1 MNTMLGVLLL
11 IVTAPPAPLSADAAT
26 VDRGDVKAGPLLK
39 QTFRVTNGTA
49 EAVTITALESG
60 CGCVRRSVSKN
71 DLKPNETADVT
82 IEVNTL
88 TQADGPQSWLL
99 KLKHR
104 RASTAK
110 TAPDELLELRLAAK
124 LSHEVSVS
132 PPMVSV
138 STEGEAATTI
148 TLTDKRTT
156 PLTISKVVSSSS
168 HITAKLREEKTA
180 GTLIIDLAVAADLPV
195 GTHDE
200 TIVLHTTDAEY
211 AELRVPARIVKRAK
225 NAVTAYPVALDLTAD
240 APSGIVQFRRGGGKA
255 VAIASAECAT
265 PGVTVTAS
273 TGSGAVATIKVV
285 VSAKASGKADVRV
298 KFSEPADVELVV
310 PVRWEKD

>member
-11 IVTAPPAPLSADAAT
+11 VVTAPPATLTADAAA
-26 VDRGDVKAGPLLK
+26 VDRGAVKAGPLLK
-39 QTFRVTNGTA
+39 HTFRVTNAAA
-49 EAVTITALESG
+49 EPVTITALESG

-71 DLKPNETADVT
+71 DLKPGEAADVT

-104 RASTAK
+104 RASAAK
-110 TAPDELLELRLAAK
+110 ADPDELLELRLAAK
-124 LSHEVSVS
+124 LTHEVSVS

-138 STEGEAATTI
+138 STEGEATATI
-148 TLTDKRTT
+148 MLTDKRAT
-156 PLTISKVVSSSS
+156 PLKISKLVSSSS
-168 HITAKLREEKTA
+168 HVTAKLRDAKTP
-180 GTLIIDLAVAADLPV
+180 GTQVIDLAVAADLAV

-200 TIVLHTTDAEY
+200 TIVLHTTDTEY

-225 NAVTAYPVALDLTAD
+225 DAVTAYPLALDLTAD
-240 APSGIVQFRRGGGKA
+240 AASGIVQFRRGGGKA
-255 VAIASAECAT
+255 VAIASATCGT
-265 PGVTVTAS
+265 PGVAVTAS
-273 TGSGAVATIKVV
+273 AGSGAVATIKVV
-285 VSAKASGKADVRV
+285 VSAKAGGKAEVKV
-298 KFSEPADVELVV
+298 KFSEPADAELVV